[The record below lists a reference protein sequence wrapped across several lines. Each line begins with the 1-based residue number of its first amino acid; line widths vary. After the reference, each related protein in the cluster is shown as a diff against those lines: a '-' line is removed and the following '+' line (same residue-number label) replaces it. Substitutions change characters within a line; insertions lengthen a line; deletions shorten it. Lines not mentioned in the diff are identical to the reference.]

1 MKVVQLITEHAS
13 LLLTLFAIGCVVSF
27 VRQFRPDRTAKENR
41 LLKLLE
47 WCLLPPGFAV
57 IFVTLQQES
66 VRYFALH
73 PQWTI
78 AAFLGISVLSAFL
91 IFEKRK
97 RRHALL
103 TWFVG
108 IFGAP
113 GVAFSLIL
121 LGLYFQSPT
130 QFEKIRAT
138 YLNLAA
144 TEGKIAPNFAF
155 TLLSNQER
163 RQLADYRGKVVLL
176 NIWATWCVPCLK
188 EMPDL
193 DKLQKK
199 FGDAGLVVINLS
211 DESLEIID
219 RYLSKHPMVTTHGRV
234 EKREVPEFYQFGGAR
249 PTSFLIGVRGE
260 VIESIV
266 GAKDLEYFESIM
278 TPGRMKQEP
287 NKAPEPTA

>member
-1 MKVVQLITEHAS
+1 MKIIQLITEHA
-13 LLLTLFAIGCVVSF
+13 LLLLALFAIGCVVSF
-27 VRQFRPDRTAKENR
+27 VRESSKNLTPKKNR

-47 WCLLPPGFAV
+47 WCLLPPGFAA

-78 AAFLGISVLSAFL
+78 AAFLGIAALSAFL
-91 IFEKRK
+91 IFERRKKR
-97 RRHALL
+97 HVLL
-103 TWFVG
+103 TWFGGV
-108 IFGAP
+108 FGAP

-121 LGLYFQSPT
+121 LGLYFQSPA
-130 QFEKIRAT
+130 QFKKIRAT

-144 TEGKIAPNFAF
+144 TEGKIAPDFAF
-155 TLLSNQER
+155 TLLSNRER

-199 FGDAGLVVINLS
+199 FGGADFVVINLS
-211 DESLEIID
+211 DEGVEVID

-234 EKREVPEFYQFGGAR
+234 ERREVPEFYQFGGVR
-249 PTSFLIGVRGE
+249 PASFLIGARGE

-278 TPGRMKQEP
+278 APGRMKQEP
-287 NKAPEPTA
+287 NPG